1 MTHLSSSSCFQRANL
16 GSRPQKPTFQKWDT
30 IRDILDHGRGYV
42 ILKNFPVA
50 DRPESDISADLEA
63 LVSRLGTVTAHGASR
78 QTIWRIAPR
87 PNLGHVPTFSEAD
100 GEAPFHTDNSWVRM
114 PEQYFALLVIRP
126 ADVGGESL
134 LCPVPELLRDFAQ
147 TREGPA
153 ALRTLSKCQFP
164 FAMPVVFRSDAE
176 GAAQVTPVVT
186 APVVESCTSLRYRY
200 DVLQAGFR
208 VRPDLATVESVHAVE
223 TFNNYLVGVRHSA
236 PSTRLERGDLL
247 IANNCTL
254 LHARTDFTDPKRLL
268 LRARIALT
276 ELRN

>member
-1 MTHLSSSSCFQRANL
+1 MNHLSSSCFQRAHR
-16 GSRPQKPTFQKWDT
+16 GIRSPQPTRQKGDT
-30 IRDILDHGRGYV
+30 LRDILDHGRGYV
-42 ILKNFPVA
+42 ILKNFPVVG
-50 DRPESDISADLEA
+50 RPESDISADLEA
-63 LVSRLGTVTAHGASR
+63 LVSRLGTVTTHGASR

-100 GEAPFHTDNSWVRM
+100 GEAPFHTDNSWVRE

-126 ADVGGESL
+126 ADDGGESL

-147 TREGPA
+147 TRQGPA

-176 GAAQVTPVVT
+176 GAAKVTPVLT
-186 APVVESCTSLRYRY
+186 APVVMSPSSLRYRY

-208 VRPDLATVESVHAVE
+208 ARPDLATAESVHVVE
-223 TFNNYLVGVRHSA
+223 AFNDFLVGVRHNA
-236 PSTRLERGDLL
+236 PSTLLERGDLL
-247 IANNCTL
+247 IANNYTL
-254 LHARTDFTDPKRLL
+254 LHARTDFTDPRRLL
-268 LRARIALT
+268 LRARIART